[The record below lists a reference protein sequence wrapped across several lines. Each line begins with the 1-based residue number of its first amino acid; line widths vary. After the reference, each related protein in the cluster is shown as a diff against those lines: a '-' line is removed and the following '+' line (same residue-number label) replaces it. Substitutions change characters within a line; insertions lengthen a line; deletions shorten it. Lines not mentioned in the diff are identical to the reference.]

1 MVCTNRHRVP
11 RFFDNLTLLTTVQ
24 AGYFRATAFVYGP
37 LAGPPWRPNSRQ
49 GSGFDSPWRGGG
61 GTAALRAPAV
71 VKHFIRSRLLT
82 GKFAPPAAPAA
93 HIEPLSPAPHVSPF
107 AQLAGS
113 TLLISRRLRGML
125 TGTDG
130 RPTTPPTRRSALL
143 KKCWTCKWHIS
154 GPVWSFGVIVGVL
167 ETPKRVSFT

>member
-1 MVCTNRHRVP
+1 M
-11 RFFDNLTLLTTVQ
+11 TLLTTVQ
-24 AGYFRATAFVYGP
+24 AGHFRAAAFVYDP

-71 VKHFIRSRLLT
+71 VKQFIRSRLLT
-82 GKFAPPAAPAA
+82 GRFTLLDPPAART
-93 HIEPLSPAPHVSPF
+93 ELLPLPPHVSPF

-125 TGTDG
+125 TGTDAVRRF
-130 RPTTPPTRRSALL
+130 RPPAAAL
-143 KKCWTCKWHIS
+143 C
-154 GPVWSFGVIVGVL
+154 
-167 ETPKRVSFT
+167 